1 MALLESLTFE
11 PLASA
16 LRRLNSERSDLSTGS
31 QTGKRK
37 RGSEEPERPWSPE
50 RGPYLTITETANYLA
65 VTPRQVLRLT
75 YEYGLPRRKIGGRYR
90 YHIDD
95 LNEWIEQRQTDPSA
109 T

>member
-16 LRRLNSERSDLSTGS
+16 LRRLNSGRSDLSTGS

-65 VTPRQVLRLT
+65 VTPRQVLRLI
-75 YEYGLPRRKIGGRYR
+75 YEYGLPTRKIGGRKR
-90 YHIDD
+90 VHIDD
-95 LNEWIEQRQTDPSA
+95 LNEWIEQSQTDPGA
-109 T
+109 K

>member
-16 LRRLNSERSDLSTGS
+16 LRRLNSGRSDLSTGS
-31 QTGKRK
+31 QTGRRK
-37 RGSEEPERPWSPE
+37 RGSEEPEQPWSPE
-50 RGPYLTITETANYLA
+50 RGP
-65 VTPRQVLRLT
+65 
-75 YEYGLPRRKIGGRYR
+75 YGLPRRKIGGRYR

>member
-1 MALLESLTFE
+1 
-11 PLASA
+11 
-16 LRRLNSERSDLSTGS
+16 LSTES

-37 RGSEEPERPWSPE
+37 RGSEEPLQPWSPE
-50 RGPYLTITETANYLA
+50 RGPYLTVTETANYLA

-75 YEYGLPRRKIGGRYR
+75 YEYGLPRRPIGGRYR

-95 LNEWIEQRQTDPSA
+95 LNEWIEQRQSDSRT